1 MLESVTKGG
10 RLMVH
15 STLEDST
22 ASALVVVEDLKRHY
36 EQPFSLFGKRTP
48 VKAVDGISFEI
59 RAGEALGLVGES
71 GCGKSTAG
79 RAILKLDQ
87 ITSGKVFFKGN
98 EITHLQ
104 GEALRELRKDMQ
116 IVFQD
121 PYSSLNGRMRVKDI
135 LAEPFKVHNLHV
147 GREYQEAKQLLN
159 MVGLLESS
167 LDKFPHEFSGGQR
180 QRIVIARAIALRPQ
194 FIVCDE
200 PVSALDVSVQSQI
213 VNLFSQLQK
222 ELGLSYLFIS
232 HGLSVVRH
240 ICDRVGVMYLGK
252 LVELGDKKSI
262 FSNPLHP
269 YTQALINAIPTPNPR
284 IQRTR
289 EKITLEGDLP
299 SPLNPPLG
307 CRFHTR
313 CPYAEERCTMEE
325 PKWREVEPAHWVSCH
340 FAPLT

>member
-1 MLESVTKGG
+1 
-10 RLMVH
+10 MV
-15 STLEDST
+15 DST
-22 ASALVVVEDLKRHY
+22 TEDAVASPLLVVENLKKY
-36 EQPFSLFGKRTP
+36 YNQPFSLFRKHNP
-48 VKAVDGISFEI
+48 IKAVDGISFDLH
-59 RAGEALGLVGES
+59 AGKALGLVGES

-79 RAILKLDQ
+79 RAVLKLDS

-104 GEALRELRKDMQ
+104 GDALRELRKDMQ

-135 LAEPFKVHNLHV
+135 LAEPFKIHGLHP
-147 GREYQEAKQLLN
+147 GREYQEVKRLLE

-167 LDKFPHEFSGGQR
+167 FDKMPHEFSGGQR

-222 ELGLSYLFIS
+222 ELDLSYLFIS

-299 SPLNPPLG
+299 SPMNPPSG
-307 CRFHTR
+307 CHFHTR
-313 CPYAEERCTMEE
+313 CPYAQERCKVEE
-325 PKWREVEPAHWVSCH
+325 PQWREIEPAHWVSCH